1 MDGIRRGFR
10 IGFDHG
16 KSTCKSVAGNMAS
29 AGCHPQPVAD
39 YLATELRAG
48 RVVEIPKEC
57 VPAVQISRFGVIP
70 KASQPGKW
78 RLILDLSSPDG
89 SSVND
94 GIDAEHCSIAF
105 ATVDMAM
112 RKITELGRGTQLAKV
127 DIEHAYRN
135 VPVHPDDRPMLGMMW
150 GERVYVDTVLPFGL
164 RSAPKFFSSL
174 SDCLEWILIG
184 VMHYLDDFLTMGMAG
199 TDQCKLN
206 LELTLTTC
214 KSLGFPIKY
223 QKIKGPSP
231 IITFLGIELDT
242 HKMEA
247 RLPQDKLEHLKEEL
261 QKWNGR
267 KSCQKRTLLSLIGR
281 LSHACKV
288 VVAGRIFLRRMIDR
302 AKAVRRLHWV
312 HLTADFHSDLAWWIS
327 FLEYWNGC
335 SMMRIHCDN
344 QSPKIVVATD
354 ASGAWGCGAIWG
366 NQ

>member
-1 MDGIRRGFR
+1 MSNYKIVQISTCIEFMAHNMQRDGKYMYTSDLLALDSCRATRNNYLPEYCTRITTPLLADRWQHELKDHKDIDLKQYIVDGIRRGFR

-29 AGCHPQPVAD
+29 AGCHSQPVAD

-89 SSVND
+89 SSVNN

-112 RKITELGRGTQLAKV
+112 RKITDLGRGTKLAKV

-164 RSAPKFFSSL
+164 RSAPKIFSSL
-174 SDCLEWILIG
+174 SDCLEWILIRKGVSG
-184 VMHYLDDFLTMGMAG
+184 VMDYLDDFLTMGMAG

-206 LELTLTTC
+206 LELMLTTC

-223 QKIKGPSP
+223 QKIEGPSP
-231 IITFLGIELDT
+231 IITFLGIELNT

-247 RLPQDKLEHLKEEL
+247 RLPQDKLEHL
-261 QKWNGR
+261 R
-267 KSCQKRTLLSLIGR
+267 KSCRSGMAE
-281 LSHACKV
+281 SP
-288 VVAGRIFLRRMIDR
+288 
-302 AKAVRRLHWV
+302 VRRGPSCL
-312 HLTADFHSDLAWWIS
+312 
-327 FLEYWNGC
+327 
-335 SMMRIHCDN
+335 
-344 QSPKIVVATD
+344 
-354 ASGAWGCGAIWG
+354 
-366 NQ
+366 